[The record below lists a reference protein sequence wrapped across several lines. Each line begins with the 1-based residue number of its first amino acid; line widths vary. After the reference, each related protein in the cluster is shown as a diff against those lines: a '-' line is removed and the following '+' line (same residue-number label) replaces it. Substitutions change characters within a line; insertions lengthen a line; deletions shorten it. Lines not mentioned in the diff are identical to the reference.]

1 MEALKSPD
9 AHVENVRQKL
19 LDRSRIGLAKYG
31 VTTERKDLSLKD
43 WILHLQQ
50 ELMDAAV
57 YAEAPSISPPNPQP
71 RLPRPA
77 QLIRVPRSQREI
89 APTSYLDDLF
99 TPRPVHS
106 AGCSARLVVGV
117 EERAVR
123 AHR

>member
-57 YAEAPSISPPNPQP
+57 YAETLLDQPPNQSLTPPPAPSTACPGPW
-71 RLPRPA
+71 LP
-77 QLIRVPRSQREI
+77 
-89 APTSYLDDLF
+89 
-99 TPRPVHS
+99 
-106 AGCSARLVVGV
+106 AGGSTNILPG
-117 EERAVR
+117 
-123 AHR
+123 